1 MSDDNRTILV
11 LGATGQQGGSVA
23 RALIRANWQ
32 VRALVRDPTAAKAL
46 ALRDIGVELVAG
58 SLTDTDVIRA
68 AMRNAHGVFSVLP
81 GNLAQ
86 GEEVRLGKLIAD
98 LAVENCVAHLL
109 YSSGA
114 SAGDQLTGVERFD
127 AKPMIEA
134 HIRSLPIIATI
145 IRPVIFMEMLPRR
158 GFGLDEGRYSFFLEP
173 EQSMQLISV
182 SDIGKFAAAIFN
194 DPKRFGG
201 ERMTIASDT
210 ITGRDLEA
218 SFSAAAGYPIAYS
231 RFSSA
236 FLAANT
242 DLGHMAA
249 SLIDGPLSKQA
260 DLNLMRNINPEI
272 SAFRS
277 WLAGDGREA
286 FLAALTRV

>member
-1 MSDDNRTILV
+1 MSSNNRTILV
-11 LGATGQQGGSVA
+11 LGATGQQGGSIA
-23 RALIRANWQ
+23 RGLVQANWQ
-32 VRALVRDPTAAKAL
+32 VRALVRDPTSPKAM
-46 ALRDIGVELVAG
+46 ALRDIGIELVAG
-58 SLTDTDVIRA
+58 SLTDTAVIRA
-68 AMRNAHGVFSVLP
+68 AMRNAYGVFSVLP
-81 GNLAQ
+81 GKLAQ

-98 LAVENCVAHLL
+98 LAVESGVAHLL

-134 HIRSLPIIATI
+134 HIRSLPIVATI

-182 SDIGKFAAAIFN
+182 RDIGKFAAAIFN
-194 DPKRFGG
+194 DQKRFGG

-210 ITGRDLEA
+210 ITGRDLQA
-218 SFSAAAGYPIAYS
+218 IFSEAAGYPIAYA

-242 DLGHMAA
+242 DLDHMAA
-249 SLIDGPLSKQA
+249 SLIDGPLSKQV
-260 DLNLMRNINPEI
+260 DLDLMRNINPEL
-272 SAFRS
+272 SSFGS
-277 WLAGDGREA
+277 WLAADGREA
-286 FLAALTRV
+286 FLAALARD